1 MKMGTKSVR
10 PIPGTGESVFLTYCD
25 SDDANCEE
33 GMHWLDKFYAKFYDS
48 KQEKVLAS
56 DLNGTDLTDAEK
68 ALVRRHRLGV
78 AGMVGFFT
86 MAVFLIDSSAL

>member
-1 MKMGTKSVR
+1 
-10 PIPGTGESVFLTYCD
+10 
-25 SDDANCEE
+25 
-33 GMHWLDKFYAKFYDS
+33 MHWLDQFYAKFYDS
-48 KQEKVLAS
+48 KQEKVFAS